1 MTKIQ
6 NGFIHSFQQVLVCYG
21 DGHTIEANSKAFFMQ
36 SNYSEK
42 KKINCQKEKLV
53 KIIMDL
59 SL

>member
-42 KKINCQKEKLV
+42 KKNQ
-53 KIIMDL
+53 L
-59 SL
+59 SKRKVS